1 MIDVKNLT
9 VRFGGVVALNNLTL
23 KITDDVVGLIGPNGA
38 GKTTLTN
45 ALSGFVTVA
54 SGSAS
59 VNGLNLI
66 DMPPHQRSRW
76 GLARSFQK
84 VQIVSDLTVEDH
96 LATVLDAKGA
106 NRSLRDKAIVRA
118 LDYTGI
124 RSARRVLGADLNPF
138 QRRLTEI
145 AKCLVGA
152 PRVILLDEPGGGLS
166 ETEMKE
172 LRKIILGIHPEFG
185 AQILLVDHDVELIRD
200 VCTST
205 AVLDFGKLIAY
216 GPTGEVLED
225 EVVKAA
231 YLGLMGTGND

>member
-9 VRFGGVVALNNLTL
+9 VRFGGVVALNALTL

-45 ALSGFVTVA
+45 AFSGFVTVA
-54 SGSAS
+54 SGSIS

-66 DMPPHQRSRW
+66 DMAPHKRSRW

-84 VQIVSDLTVEDH
+84 VQIVPDLTVEDH

-106 NRSLRDKAIVRA
+106 NRPLREGAIARA
-118 LDYTGI
+118 LDYVGI
-124 RSARRVLGADLNPF
+124 SSVRKVPGAGLNPL

-166 ETEMKE
+166 ENEMQE
-172 LRKIILGIHPEFG
+172 LRRIILGIHPEFG

-200 VCTST
+200 VCAST

-216 GPTGEVLED
+216 GQTEEVLQD

-231 YLGLMGTGND
+231 YLGR

>member
-9 VRFGGVVALNNLTL
+9 VKFGGVVALDDLTL

-45 ALSGFVTVA
+45 AFSGFVNVV
-54 SGSAS
+54 SGSIS

-66 DMPPHQRSRW
+66 EMEPHKRSRW

-106 NRSLRDKAIVRA
+106 NSALREKAIKRA
-118 LDYTGI
+118 LDYIGI
-124 RSARRVLGADLNPF
+124 GSIRKVLGGDLNPY
-138 QRRLTEI
+138 QRRMTEI
-145 AKCLVGA
+145 AKCLIGA

-166 ETEMKE
+166 ENEMQE
-172 LRKIILGIHPEFG
+172 LRRIILGIHPEFG

-216 GPTGEVLED
+216 GETEEVLQD

-231 YLGLMGTGND
+231 YLGR

>member
-9 VRFGGVVALNNLTL
+9 VRFGGVVALDDLSLN
-23 KITDDVVGLIGPNGA
+23 ITDDVVGLIGPNGA

-45 ALSGFVTVA
+45 AFSGFVNVA
-54 SGSAS
+54 SGSVS

-66 DMPPHQRSRW
+66 GMAPHKRSRW

-106 NRSLRDKAIVRA
+106 NRSLRESAIARA
-118 LDYTGI
+118 LDFVGI
-124 RSARRVLGADLNPF
+124 SSARNIPGADLNPY
-138 QRRLTEI
+138 QRRKTEI

-166 ETEMKE
+166 EHEMQD
-172 LRKIILGIHPEFG
+172 LRRIILGIHPEFG

-216 GPTGEVLED
+216 GNTAEVLRD

-231 YLGLMGTGND
+231 YLGR

>member
-1 MIDVKNLT
+1 MIDVKDLT
-9 VRFGGVVALNNLTL
+9 VRFGGVVALNGLTL

-38 GKTTLTN
+38 GKTTLAN
-45 ALSGFVTVA
+45 AFSGFVTVA
-54 SGSAS
+54 SGSVS

-66 DMPPHQRSRW
+66 EMAPHKRSRW

-84 VQIVSDLTVEDH
+84 VQIVSDLTVEAH

-106 NRSLRDKAIVRA
+106 NRPLREKAIARA
-118 LDYTGI
+118 LDYVGI
-124 RSARRVLGADLNPF
+124 SSVRGVPGADLNPF

-152 PRVILLDEPGGGLS
+152 PRFIMLDEPGGGLA
-166 ETEMKE
+166 ENEMQE
-172 LRKIILGIHPEFG
+172 LRRIILGIHPEFG

-216 GPTGEVLED
+216 GQTEDVLQD

-231 YLGLMGTGND
+231 YLGR